1 MALYKSPL
9 TIDGEV
15 TTEECVM
22 SHMTKHGVKYVQIYG
37 VDNAIV
43 RVGEDRE
50 SGVRLLVIIKSL
62 SSKHHYQSII
72 IKSSSLPFLVPF
84 LASIDHSLITLGARS
99 RDVRPVHP

>member
-43 RVGEDRE
+43 RVGEERDN
-50 SGVRLLVIIKSL
+50 GMNWLV
-62 SSKHHYQSII
+62 
-72 IKSSSLPFLVPF
+72 SSSSRPGFMAIPTTAYSHFYL
-84 LASIDHSLITLGARS
+84 SHHSRCQI
-99 RDVRPVHP
+99 P

>member
-43 RVGEDRE
+43 RVGEERE
-50 SGVRLLVIIKSL
+50 SGVRLLVIIKALSL
-62 SSKHHYQSII
+62 SKHHYQSII
-72 IKSSSLPFLVPF
+72 IIKSSLSNHHHC
-84 LASIDHSLITLGARS
+84 HS
-99 RDVRPVHP
+99 

>member
-43 RVGEDRE
+43 RVGGERMCY
-50 SGVRLLVIIKSL
+50 L
-62 SSKHHYQSII
+62 II
-72 IKSSSLPFLVPF
+72 IFTN
-84 LASIDHSLITLGARS
+84 TLS
-99 RDVRPVHP
+99 FIIIFTNTLSFIM